1 MLHLSWL
8 FQYRNWHAFQVFYL
22 LHLVLC
28 ARGRNAITSQCPW
41 PSKGPY
47 HNKSTTYLTNCMN
60 YYGWINQLSLT
71 CKVQEKM
78 NHSET
83 QLCSNRTFPTPN
95 FSETELFRNWTS
107 LKPNFELLPRMPL
120 ASSRVPALAVLK
132 PSTEK
137 NAITHTQW
145 FVGEKLREPGRN
157 GENAFIAGK
166 HSLWDWKTTFNVIYH
181 RSFVVSL
188 PGILLANKSMLGAIM
203 QKIAWGL

>member
-137 NAITHTQW
+137 
-145 FVGEKLREPGRN
+145 KRN
-157 GENAFIAGK
+157 YTYTVICWRKTAGAGK
-166 HSLWDWKTTFNVIYH
+166 EWRKRFYRWKTQ
-181 RSFVVSL
+181 FVRL
-188 PGILLANKSMLGAIM
+188 KNDF
-203 QKIAWGL
+203 